1 VAAQGNKWAVPTW
14 ESGVKTLSKP
24 IINTGWKRLT
34 WFLWVAVLGGVFL
47 PSCLFHRKRH
57 ADLASAVNPGDQP
70 DKILFEKAT
79 NEITHGRYDVGRLTL
94 QTMINTYPDSE
105 YLAKAKLAIADSYY
119 EQGGVSGLTQ
129 SEAEYKD
136 FITFFPTA
144 PEAPMAQYRVGMA
157 HFRLMAKADRDQT
170 EAHLAEAE
178 LKEFLL
184 KYPESPLTIRAKAR
198 LREAQ
203 EVLAEGE
210 FETASFYQMRGAY
223 RAARGRYR
231 QIIEKY
237 PNFSAGDQALF
248 GMGQTLEHLK
258 TPKEAIPYYSRL
270 VREFPLS
277 PRVDEAK
284 TRLVAMGQPVPKPT
298 KATLARAEAD
308 ASRLH
313 NKSLLGKLGTA
324 MSGTPDTSATLRGP
338 VELGGAQASGVELA
352 RRTPTAPTTANASII
367 AQPVGDS
374 SLGSSNESKPAVDD
388 PNRGTGA
395 DAPANNSGTSADESA
410 PKARDINVTSSSNP
424 SGPKAEESKATPS
437 SNPSAPKEEE
447 TKGASSSNQAGA
459 KAGTDKANS
468 APQEQSGTPPQQ
480 KKKGRFHVLKKIIP
494 F

>member
-1 VAAQGNKWAVPTW
+1 M
-14 ESGVKTLSKP
+14 
-24 IINTGWKRLT
+24 
-34 WFLWVAVLGGVFL
+34 AVLGCVFL
-47 PSCLFHRKRH
+47 PGCLFHRKRH
-57 ADLASAVNPGDQP
+57 QDLAAAVNPGDQP

-94 QTMINTYPDSE
+94 QTMLNTYPDSE

-198 LREAQ
+198 LRETQ
-203 EVLAEGE
+203 EVLAQGE
-210 FETASFYQMRGAY
+210 FETANFYQMRGAY

-231 QIIEKY
+231 EIIEKY

-248 GMGQTLEHLK
+248 GMGQTLERLK
-258 TPKEAIPYYSRL
+258 IPKEAVPYYSRL
-270 VREFPLS
+270 VRDFPLS
-277 PRVDEAK
+277 LRTGDAK
-284 TRLVAMGQPVPKPT
+284 ARLLALGQPIPTPT
-298 KATLARAEAD
+298 KATLARAQAD
-308 ASRLH
+308 ASRLRP
-313 NKSLLGKLGTA
+313 KSLLGKLGTA
-324 MSGTPDTSATLRGP
+324 MSSSPDTSATLRGP
-338 VELGGAQASGVELA
+338 VELGGQASGVELA
-352 RRTPTAPTTANASII
+352 KRVPTVPTVANASII

-374 SLGSSNESKPAVDD
+374 SLGASSADESKPATDN
-388 PNRGTGA
+388 PNKASSA
-395 DAPANNSGTSADESA
+395 DTPVNNSSTSANESA
-410 PKARDINVTSSSNP
+410 PKAAENKVTTTNDQSSAKPPENKAAP
-424 SGPKAEESKATPS
+424 STNQA
-437 SNPSAPKEEE
+437 SA
-447 TKGASSSNQAGA
+447 QAGA
-459 KAGTDKANS
+459 DKATS
-468 APQEQSGTPPQQ
+468 APQEQSGTPAPK
-480 KKKGRFHVLKKIIP
+480 KKKGRFHALKKIVP

>member
-1 VAAQGNKWAVPTW
+1 
-14 ESGVKTLSKP
+14 
-24 IINTGWKRLT
+24 
-34 WFLWVAVLGGVFL
+34 VAVLGCVFL
-47 PSCLFHRKRH
+47 PGCLFHRKRH
-57 ADLASAVNPGDQP
+57 QDLAAAVNPGDQP

-79 NEITHGRYDVGRLTL
+79 NEITHGRFDVGRLTL
-94 QTMINTYPDSE
+94 QTMLNTYPDSE

-157 HFRLMAKADRDQT
+157 HFRLMAKADRDQS

-198 LREAQ
+198 LRETQ

-210 FETASFYQMRGAY
+210 FETANFYQMRGAY

-231 QIIEKY
+231 EIIEKY
-237 PNFSAGDQALF
+237 PNYSGGDQALF

-258 TPKEAIPYYSRL
+258 IPKEAVPYYSRL
-270 VREFPLS
+270 VRDFPLS
-277 PRVDEAK
+277 PRMEEAK
-284 TRLVAMGQPVPKPT
+284 ARLVAMGQPIPKPT
-298 KATLARAEAD
+298 KATLARAQAD
-308 ASRLH
+308 SSRLR
-313 NKSLLGKLGTA
+313 NKSLLEKLGTA
-324 MSGTPDTSATLRGP
+324 MSSNPDTSATLRGP
-338 VELGGAQASGVELA
+338 VELGGQTSGVELA
-352 RRTPTAPTTANASII
+352 KQAPTAPALANASII

-374 SLGSSNESKPAVDD
+374 SLGSSNESKPAVDHS
-388 PNRGTGA
+388 NKGTGA
-395 DAPANNSGTSADESA
+395 DTPANNSGTSADESV
-410 PKARDINVTSSSNP
+410 PKAGENSVNSSSNP
-424 SGPKAEESKATPS
+424 SGPKAEETKATFS
-437 SNPSAPKEEE
+437 SNPSAPKAEE
-447 TKGASSSNQAGA
+447 TKGTSSSNHASA

-468 APQEQSGTPPQQ
+468 AGQEQSGTAGQQ
-480 KKKGRFHVLKKIIP
+480 KKKGRFHALKKIIP